1 MPEPTDWEK
10 EKIAFI
16 TDPRKPTLENFCGI
30 RKINYSTAMKRCAS
44 GKWLDLRNA
53 HWNAVT
59 EKAAP
64 MIQDFQASVLA
75 NDTASRLA
83 EIRTMANT
91 AFLAL
96 QPLQGDGLKFEKAS
110 DAVAAY
116 ERLIKLERLLTDQST
131 ENISISEARQL
142 VDDVLTVIEE
152 VTRDYPELH
161 KQIRLRLSGLQ
172 PVTVENPSEVR
183 TAIN

>member
-1 MPEPTDWEK
+1 MPNQAEWDALK
-10 EKIAFI
+10 LAFM
-16 TDPRKPTLENFCGI
+16 TDPNKPTLRQFCG
-30 RKINYSTAMKRCAS
+30 KHNLAYSTASKRS
-44 GKWLDLRNA
+44 SREDWENHRQT
-53 HWNAVT
+53 HWQTVT
-59 EKAAP
+59 NKAAP
-64 MIQDFQASVLA
+64 ILEDMQAVVLA
-75 NDTASRLA
+75 RDTASRLA

-110 DAVAAY
+110 DAVASY

-161 KQIRLRLSGLQ
+161 KQIKRRLSSLQ
-172 PVTVENPSEVR
+172 PIAIENSTSP
-183 TAIN
+183 